1 MRLSLSESIVLVL
14 VALAVLAASRLFFEP
29 AAAHPSAAD
38 DLWRRTA
45 HGWERVD
52 AWQVPSATW
61 REAARPA
68 STYRFDTHPAAIALV
83 QIVAAAIAL
92 AFFPSRPGTASDSMQ
107 AAIARSYRASFFG
120 S

>member
-14 VALAVLAASRLFFEP
+14 VAVATLAASRLFFEP

-52 AWQVPSATW
+52 AWQVPQATW
-61 REAARPA
+61 REAAKPV
-68 STYRFDTHPAAIALV
+68 STCRFDTHPAAIALL
-83 QIVAAAIAL
+83 QIVAAGIAL
-92 AFFPSRPGTASDSMQ
+92 AFFPSRSPSAPLGMQ